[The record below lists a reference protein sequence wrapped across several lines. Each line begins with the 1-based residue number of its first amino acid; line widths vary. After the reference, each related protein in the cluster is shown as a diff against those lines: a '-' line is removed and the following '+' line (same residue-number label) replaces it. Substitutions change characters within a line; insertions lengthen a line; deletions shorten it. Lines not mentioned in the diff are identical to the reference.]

1 MKNFYPLTATS
12 VTRLMGFGLIATVL
26 AAGCASIPAPT
37 EQLAVSRAAVANAGS
52 ADANEYAPIAL
63 KSAMD
68 KMDAAQRAMAREENL
83 VAQRLAEE
91 AQVDAQLA
99 SATAGAAKAQLA
111 ARQLQEGN
119 RVLRQ
124 EIDRI
129 AQ

>member
-1 MKNFYPLTATS
+1 MKNFYPLKSASNMQRIGVSLFAAT
-12 VTRLMGFGLIATVL
+12 LLF
-26 AAGCASIPAPT
+26 GCASIPAPT
-37 EQLAVSRAAVANAGS
+37 EQLAVSKAAVANAGG
-52 ADANEYAPIAL
+52 AGGNEYAPIAL

-68 KMDAAQRAMAREENL
+68 KMDAAQRAMTREDYLLAR
-83 VAQRLAEE
+83 RLAEE

-99 SATAGAAKAQLA
+99 SATAGATKAQQA

-124 EIDRI
+124 EIDRV

>member
-1 MKNFYPLTATS
+1 MKNYYPLTATS
-12 VTRLMGFGLIATVL
+12 VTQLMGFGLIATVL
-26 AAGCASIPAPT
+26 AAGCASVPPPT
-37 EQLAVSRAAVANAGS
+37 EQLAVSQAAVATAGS

-68 KMDAAQRAMAREENL
+68 KLDAAQRAMAREENL
-83 VAQRLAEE
+83 LARRLAEE